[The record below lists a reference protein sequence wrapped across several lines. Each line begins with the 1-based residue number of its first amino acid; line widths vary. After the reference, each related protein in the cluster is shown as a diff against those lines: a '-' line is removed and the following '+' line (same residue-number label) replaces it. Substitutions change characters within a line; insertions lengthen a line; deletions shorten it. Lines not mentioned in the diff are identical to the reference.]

1 MASQVRYY
9 SIPNFRFQDGT
20 ALPVAR
26 IAYLYINSS
35 ASKLAL
41 IPTCFKGT
49 FHTTLNFCTG
59 ALRDHR
65 IIVAAQFG
73 NGESSSPS
81 NTTTSSSPTT
91 DNNNNDNNDNASP
104 FPAKIDY
111 RDSVAAQH
119 ALLTQH
125 LGITTPIDVVLG
137 FSLAGQ
143 CTYYWAAT
151 HPSLVQRAVVICSSA
166 RTSGHNR
173 QFLEGPA
180 AALENAIDFAGR
192 KQVAPAG
199 LARGRLECPR
209 GVRAFAKAY
218 SAWLT
223 SAEWYDLEKWREL
236 RYESLAAYDEDAT
249 GPRYK
254 GSFPDDLLAMLRAW
268 QGGDVRSAKARLP
281 LEDVLGR
288 IETPI
293 LLMPC
298 RTDQY
303 FRWEASEREAAML
316 KNAGLEVIPSV
327 WGHVAGGGMDPEA
340 KAWMDGKIAKFV
352 EES

>member
-1 MASQVRYY
+1 MAPQVHYY
-9 SIPNFRFQDGT
+9 DIPDFRFQDGT
-20 ALPVAR
+20 VLPVAR
-26 IAYLYINSS
+26 IAYLDINPS

-49 FHTTLNFCTG
+49 LHSTLNFCTS

-81 NTTTSSSPTT
+81 NTSSS
-91 DNNNNDNNDNASP
+91 
-104 FPAKIDY
+104 FPARLDY

-125 LGITTPIDVVLG
+125 LGITTTTPIDVVVG
-137 FSLAGQ
+137 FSMAGQ
-143 CTYYWAAT
+143 CAYYWAAT
-151 HPSLVQRAVVICSSA
+151 HPTLVKRAVIICSSA

-180 AALENAIDFAGR
+180 AALENAIDYAG
-192 KQVAPAG
+192 KQVAPG
-199 LARGRLECPR
+199 QARALESPR

-223 SAEWYDLEKWREL
+223 SAEWYDQEKWREL
-236 RYESLAAYDEDAT
+236 GYNSLAEYDEDAT
-249 GPRYK
+249 GARYR

-268 QGGDVRSAKARLP
+268 QAGDVGVCFGGGEGGDVGLP
-281 LEDVLGR
+281 LEDALGQ
-288 IETPI
+288 IETPV

-298 RTDQY
+298 PTDQY

-316 KNAGLEVIPSV
+316 RNGRLEVIPSV
-327 WGHVAGGGMDPEA
+327 WGHLAGAGVDPKA
-340 KAWMDGKIAKFV
+340 AAWMDDKIAEFLG
-352 EES
+352 ES

>member
-73 NGESSSPS
+73 NGESSSP
-81 NTTTSSSPTT
+81 
-91 DNNNNDNNDNASP
+91 
-104 FPAKIDY
+104 
-111 RDSVAAQH
+111 VAAQH

-268 QGGDVRSAKARLP
+268 QGGDVGVCFEGKARLP